1 MVLQQKAPRNVKIG
15 TGLSI
20 LPQGGVEIGMLVAV
34 SAMFPT
40 SEALLIK
47 TVVLT
52 GILFFEIVGPILFKK
67 TLEHF
72 GEIKASKPI
81 TKKI

>member
-1 MVLQQKAPRNVKIG
+1 
-15 TGLSI
+15 
-20 LPQGGVEIGMLVAV
+20 VEIGMLVAV
-34 SAMFPT
+34 SSMFPT
-40 SEALLIK
+40 NEALLIK

-72 GEIKASKPI
+72 GEIKILKKPLKQKERNASELVVE
-81 TKKI
+81 T